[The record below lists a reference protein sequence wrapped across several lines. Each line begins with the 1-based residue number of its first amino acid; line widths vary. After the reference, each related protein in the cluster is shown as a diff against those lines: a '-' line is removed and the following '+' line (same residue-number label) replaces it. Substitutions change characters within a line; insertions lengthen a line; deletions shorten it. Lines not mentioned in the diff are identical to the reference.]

1 MKFDIPSTLAKNIEN
16 KFQYAVLQG
25 NTGNSI
31 VRHLWTEQPRLDE
44 VEYHPD
50 NNKIHKRLN
59 KLIFVEGKIKVTY
72 QWEDDEGITQDD
84 VNQWKSLME
93 SNNPEHTLSV
103 CTETDNSISYEIEYP
118 NVLNDWTPISI
129 SWELKCNR
137 ASIEVM
143 QDNTNIFCILNNSVD
158 VKLKSID
165 IPAGE
170 TKELNQACYVYFSQ
184 NCEITKEDSK
194 VIHTIPKQSL
204 KKLKNE
210 KRIIKNIAD
219 TTATLVM
226 IYE

>member
-1 MKFDIPSTLAKNIEN
+1 MIFNINQGPARNIEN
-16 KFQYAVLQG
+16 KFQYGVLYG
-25 NTGNSI
+25 KKGDLIERS
-31 VRHLWTEQPRLDE
+31 LWEEQPRLDE
-44 VEYHPD
+44 VEYYPD

-93 SNNPEHTLSV
+93 SNNPEQQFVV
-103 CTETDNSISYEIEYP
+103 CTETNNSISYELQYP
-118 NVLNDWTPISI
+118 NVLNDWTPISM

-170 TKELNQACYVYFSQ
+170 TKDLKQACYVYFSQ
-184 NCEITKEDSK
+184 NCEITKEGSDI
-194 VIHTIPKQSL
+194 VHTIPKHSL
-204 KKLKNE
+204 KKLKNQ
-210 KRIIKNIAD
+210 KRIIKNIAN